1 MSIELRAKMR
11 LAFRLSLSPGAHEIE
26 IAAFIGLQ
34 NGFIE
39 QVGVAALRPI
49 RRRQLQRR
57 TAPLK
62 LGVIDQEVDAAA
74 KTATIFHRGSI
85 ISPPVV

>member
-1 MSIELRAKMR
+1 MR
-11 LAFRLSLSPGAHEIE
+11 LPFHLPLSSGAHEIE
-26 IAAFIGLQ
+26 VAALVGLQ
-34 NGFIE
+34 NGFVE

-62 LGVIDQEVDAAA
+62 LGVIDQQVDAAPSDIEPNHVA
-74 KTATIFHRGSI
+74 ILDQRQRTADR
-85 ISPPVV
+85 